1 MRSSTGW
8 ARAFTWYIMLCSW
21 ERHST
26 FTLLLSIQMYEWV
39 LVNLML
45 GLWGGGG
52 KGGNPV
58 MDQCPIHGDQ
68 ISQNKY
74 YLSIFEIYTQF
85 KILVLCFLFY
95 VQGSMNGQRG

>member
-1 MRSSTGW
+1 MVHYVVFLGKALDFHIASLYPDVWMGTGKFD
-8 ARAFTWYIMLCSW
+8 AG
-21 ERHST
+21 
-26 FTLLLSIQMYEWV
+26 V
-39 LVNLML
+39 V
-45 GLWGGGG
+45 GGGGG

-95 VQGSMNGQRG
+95 VQGSMNGQRR